1 MYLIFANK
9 NEADTRNI
17 TEAVKRGNDMISTN
31 RVWSMIELEDGRVAL
46 DVQDGEGLTDSELE
60 MCVDELPQ
68 EAP

>member
-1 MYLIFANK
+1 MYLIFNNI

-17 TEAVKRGNDMISTN
+17 TEAVKRGHDMISTN